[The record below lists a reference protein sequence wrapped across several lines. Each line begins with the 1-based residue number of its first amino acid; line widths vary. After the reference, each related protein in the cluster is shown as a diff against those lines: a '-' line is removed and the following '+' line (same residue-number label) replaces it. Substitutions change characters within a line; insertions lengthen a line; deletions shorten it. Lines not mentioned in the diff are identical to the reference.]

1 MEFKIIGIITT
12 KNRFRFLE
20 RALDSAKNQSKV
32 LCEIIISSDSDDSSS
47 IIKERKLAEQYNIS
61 FLVNNHAHNCSGV
74 RNAAI
79 MAYVKKNLV
88 NIENFDN
95 TYVAF
100 LDDDDIWDEQY
111 IEKCC
116 EHIESLPDF
125 VVAGLVYQDA
135 SGDKKLSIPP
145 TIHTD
150 DFLKGNPHIQ
160 GSNMFIKLTTLL
172 KCGLFDENMA
182 SSVDR
187 DIFVRIMQL
196 KPEYRIINEHLVYVN
211 VCNDR
216 KRVTN
221 SIELKLRDL
230 SIFFSKYA
238 NIMSKDV
245 KCNFFSRCKK
255 LFDIECDD
263 IKKTTIPSLTKVCF
277 KQSADRENRVN
288 IINQRLII
296 GVVITNYE
304 LGIRLIKDIIWLKYN
319 NIKIIIVKN
328 YKGTTED
335 ISSLLYKAGI
345 NYYIYDCNKTIREI
359 STTRNIL
366 FQTLYKESD
375 INDILWIL
383 DDDMQLS
390 YISEN
395 GDILKTDIFNVI
407 SNNKDKYDAIVGDYT
422 LDPPLPILSTLRTKL
437 LDYVYSHV
445 FKYQGGIA
453 LYDLKD
459 YYYDLSER
467 SCEHL
472 ETPFVINHG
481 ISLKEIFSGKATSRP
496 LYLNN
501 HEALPASNCGGN
513 VLIFNRELLNIKH
526 LSLSIAENNGRRSD
540 YFWVLE
546 SIRQGYSIKNI
557 SYATLH
563 NRTVSE
569 FKYEREVNKLFRD
582 IIGSSCT
589 KTIIKVGL
597 SASHDL
603 LSKTFKSI
611 LYDRVTRFVASY
623 YRIMGLLEM
632 LNDNYYS
639 SFFTKSNLNHF
650 LADINRLIGENDL
663 CKEWETL
670 IDKLNDY
677 EQ

>member
-1 MEFKIIGIITT
+1 MKHKVIGIITT
-12 KNRFRFLE
+12 KNRFEFLE
-20 RALDSAKNQSKV
+20 RAFASAINQSKV
-32 LCEIIISSDSDDSSS
+32 LHEIIISSDSDDSTS
-47 IIKERKLAEQYNIS
+47 IIKERSLAEQNNIS
-61 FLVNNHAHNCSGV
+61 YLQNNHAHNCSGV

-79 MAYVKKNLV
+79 MAYIKNNLQS
-88 NIENFDN
+88 IEDFDN

-100 LDDDDIWDEQY
+100 LDDDDIWDEFY

-116 EHIESLPDF
+116 EYIGSLPDF
-125 VVAGLVYQDA
+125 IVTGLVYQDG
-135 SGDKKLSIPP
+135 SGDKKLSIPQI
-145 TIHTD
+145 IHTD

-160 GSNMFIKLTTLL
+160 GSNMFIKLTMIL
-172 KCGLFDENMA
+172 KCGLFDENLA

-196 KPEYRIINEHLVYVN
+196 KPTYTIINEHLVYVN

-221 SIELKLRDL
+221 SIELKRRDL

-238 NIMSKDV
+238 NIMSEDV
-245 KCNFFSRCKK
+245 KYNFFSRCKK
-255 LFDIECDD
+255 LFGIECDD
-263 IKKTTIPSLTKVCF
+263 IKKTILSQTKVYI
-277 KQSADRENRVN
+277 KQSIEREYCVN
-288 IINQRLII
+288 IINQRLIVGI
-296 GVVITNYE
+296 VITNYE
-304 LGIRLIKDIIWLKYN
+304 LGIRLIRDIIGLKYN
-319 NIKIIIVKN
+319 NIKIVIVKN
-328 YKGTTED
+328 FKEA
-335 ISSLLYKAGI
+335 SEELSLLLRKSGFD
-345 NYYIYDCNKTIREI
+345 YYIYDCNKTIREI
-359 STTRNIL
+359 CTTRNIL
-366 FQTLYKESD
+366 FQTLYEESD
-375 INDILWIL
+375 NNDIFWIL

-390 YISEN
+390 YISDN
-395 GDILKTDIFNVI
+395 GDILETDIFKVI
-407 SNNKDKYDAIVGDYT
+407 SDNKDKYDAIVGDYT

-437 LDYVYSHV
+437 LDYVYFHV
-445 FKYQGGIA
+445 FKYQGGIE
-453 LYDLKD
+453 LYDLRD

-472 ETPFVINHG
+472 ETPFVINPS

-513 VLIFNRELLNIKH
+513 VLIFNRKLLNIKH
-526 LSLSIAENNGRRSD
+526 LSLSIADNTGRRSD

-563 NRTVSE
+563 NRVVSE

-589 KTIIKVGL
+589 KTITKVGL
-597 SASHDL
+597 YASYDL

-611 LYDRVTRFVASY
+611 LYDRVTKFVVSY
-623 YRIMGLLEM
+623 YRILGLLEM
-632 LNDNYYS
+632 LNDNLYS
-639 SFFTKSNLNHF
+639 SYFTTSNLNHF
-650 LADINRLIGENDL
+650 LSDINRSIGENDL
-663 CKEWETL
+663 CKEWEIL
-670 IDKLNDY
+670 IDKINDY

>member
-1 MEFKIIGIITT
+1 MKHKVIGIITT
-12 KNRFRFLE
+12 KNRFEFLE
-20 RALDSAKNQSKV
+20 RAFASAINQSKV
-32 LCEIIISSDSDDSSS
+32 LHEIIISSDSDDSTS
-47 IIKERKLAEQYNIS
+47 IIKERSLAEQNNIS
-61 FLVNNHAHNCSGV
+61 YLQNNHAHNCSGV

-79 MAYVKKNLV
+79 MAYIKNNLQS
-88 NIENFDN
+88 IEDFDN

-100 LDDDDIWDEQY
+100 LDDDDIWDEFY

-116 EHIESLPDF
+116 EYIGSLPDF
-125 VVAGLVYQDA
+125 IVTGLVYQDG
-135 SGDKKLSIPP
+135 SGDKKLSIPQI
-145 TIHTD
+145 IHTD

-160 GSNMFIKLTTLL
+160 GSNMFIKLTMIL
-172 KCGLFDENMA
+172 KCGLFDENLA

-196 KPEYRIINEHLVYVN
+196 KPTYTIINEHLVYVN

-221 SIELKLRDL
+221 SIELKRRDL

-238 NIMSKDV
+238 NIMSEDV
-245 KCNFFSRCKK
+245 KYNFFSRCKK
-255 LFDIECDD
+255 LFGIECDD
-263 IKKTTIPSLTKVCF
+263 IKKTILSQTKVYI
-277 KQSADRENRVN
+277 KQSIEREYCVN
-288 IINQRLII
+288 IINQRLIVGI
-296 GVVITNYE
+296 VITNYE
-304 LGIRLIKDIIWLKYN
+304 LGIRLIRDIIGLKYN
-319 NIKIIIVKN
+319 NIKIVIVKN
-328 YKGTTED
+328 FKEA
-335 ISSLLYKAGI
+335 SEELSLLLRKSGFD
-345 NYYIYDCNKTIREI
+345 YYIYDCNKTIREI
-359 STTRNIL
+359 CTTRNIL
-366 FQTLYKESD
+366 FQTLYEESD
-375 INDILWIL
+375 NNDIFWIL

-390 YISEN
+390 YISDN
-395 GDILKTDIFNVI
+395 GDILETDIFKVI
-407 SNNKDKYDAIVGDYT
+407 SDNKDKYDAIVGDYT

-437 LDYVYSHV
+437 LDYVYFHV
-445 FKYQGGIA
+445 FKYQGGIE
-453 LYDLKD
+453 LYDLRD

-472 ETPFVINHG
+472 ETPFVINPS

-513 VLIFNRELLNIKH
+513 VLIFNRKLLNIKH
-526 LSLSIAENNGRRSD
+526 LSLSIADNTGRRSD

-563 NRTVSE
+563 NRVVSE

-589 KTIIKVGL
+589 KTITKVGL
-597 SASHDL
+597 YASYDL

-611 LYDRVTRFVASY
+611 LYDRVTKFVVSY
-623 YRIMGLLEM
+623 YRILGLLEM
-632 LNDNYYS
+632 LNDNLYS
-639 SFFTKSNLNHF
+639 SYFITSNLNYF
-650 LADINRLIGENDL
+650 LSDINRSIGENDL
-663 CKEWETL
+663 CKEWEIL
-670 IDKLNDY
+670 IDKINDY

>member
-1 MEFKIIGIITT
+1 MKHKVIGIITT
-12 KNRFRFLE
+12 KNRFEFLE
-20 RALDSAKNQSKV
+20 RAFASAINQSKV
-32 LCEIIISSDSDDSSS
+32 LHEIIISSDSDDSTS
-47 IIKERKLAEQYNIS
+47 IIKERSLAEQNNIS
-61 FLVNNHAHNCSGV
+61 YLQNNHAYNCSGV

-79 MAYVKKNLV
+79 MAYIKNNLQS
-88 NIENFDN
+88 IEDFDN

-100 LDDDDIWDEQY
+100 LDDDDIWDEFY

-116 EHIESLPDF
+116 EYIGSLPDF
-125 VVAGLVYQDA
+125 IVTGLVYQDG
-135 SGDKKLSIPP
+135 SGDKKLSIPQI
-145 TIHTD
+145 IHTD

-160 GSNMFIKLTTLL
+160 GSNMFIKLTMIL
-172 KCGLFDENMA
+172 KCGLFDENLA

-196 KPEYRIINEHLVYVN
+196 KPTYTIINEHLVYVN

-221 SIELKLRDL
+221 SIELKRRDL

-238 NIMSKDV
+238 NIMSEDV
-245 KCNFFSRCKK
+245 KYNFFSRCKK
-255 LFDIECDD
+255 LFGIECDD
-263 IKKTTIPSLTKVCF
+263 IKKTILSQTKVYI
-277 KQSADRENRVN
+277 KQSIEREYCVN
-288 IINQRLII
+288 IINQRLIVGI
-296 GVVITNYE
+296 VITNYE
-304 LGIRLIKDIIWLKYN
+304 LGIRLIRDIIGLKYN
-319 NIKIIIVKN
+319 NIKIVIVKN
-328 YKGTTED
+328 FKEA
-335 ISSLLYKAGI
+335 SEELSLLLRKSRFD
-345 NYYIYDCNKTIREI
+345 YYIYDCNKTIREI
-359 STTRNIL
+359 CTTRNIL
-366 FQTLYKESD
+366 FQTLYEESD
-375 INDILWIL
+375 NNDIFWIL

-390 YISEN
+390 YISDN
-395 GDILKTDIFNVI
+395 GDILETDIFKVI
-407 SNNKDKYDAIVGDYT
+407 SDNKDKYDAIVGDYT

-437 LDYVYSHV
+437 LDYVYFHV
-445 FKYQGGIA
+445 FKYQGGIE
-453 LYDLKD
+453 LYDLRD

-472 ETPFVINHG
+472 ETPFVINPS

-513 VLIFNRELLNIKH
+513 VLIFNRKLLNIKH
-526 LSLSIAENNGRRSD
+526 LSLSIADNTGRRSD

-563 NRTVSE
+563 NRVVSE

-589 KTIIKVGL
+589 KTITKVGL
-597 SASHDL
+597 YASYDL

-611 LYDRVTRFVASY
+611 LYDRVTKFVVSY
-623 YRIMGLLEM
+623 YRILGLLEM
-632 LNDNYYS
+632 LNDNLYS
-639 SFFTKSNLNHF
+639 SYFTTSNLNHF
-650 LADINRLIGENDL
+650 LSDINRSIGENDL
-663 CKEWETL
+663 CKEWEIL
-670 IDKLNDY
+670 IDKINDY

>member
-1 MEFKIIGIITT
+1 MKHKVIGIITT
-12 KNRFRFLE
+12 KNRFEFLE
-20 RALDSAKNQSKV
+20 RAFASAINQSKV
-32 LCEIIISSDSDDSSS
+32 LHEIIISSDSDDSTS
-47 IIKERKLAEQYNIS
+47 IIKERSLAEQNNIS
-61 FLVNNHAHNCSGV
+61 YLQNNHAHNCSGV

-79 MAYVKKNLV
+79 MAYIKNNLHS
-88 NIENFDN
+88 IEDFDN

-100 LDDDDIWDEQY
+100 LDDDDIWDEFY

-116 EHIESLPDF
+116 EYIGSLPDF
-125 VVAGLVYQDA
+125 IVTGLVYQDG
-135 SGDKKLSIPP
+135 SGDKKLSIPQI
-145 TIHTD
+145 IHTD

-160 GSNMFIKLTTLL
+160 GSNMFIKLTMIL
-172 KCGLFDENMA
+172 KCGLFDENLA

-196 KPEYRIINEHLVYVN
+196 KPTYTIINEHLVYVN

-221 SIELKLRDL
+221 SIELKRRDL

-238 NIMSKDV
+238 NIMSEDV
-245 KCNFFSRCKK
+245 KYNFFSRCKK
-255 LFDIECDD
+255 LFGIECDD
-263 IKKTTIPSLTKVCF
+263 IKKTILSQTKVYI
-277 KQSADRENRVN
+277 KQSIEREYCVN
-288 IINQRLII
+288 IINQRLIVGI
-296 GVVITNYE
+296 VITNYE
-304 LGIRLIKDIIWLKYN
+304 LGIRLIRDIIGLKYN
-319 NIKIIIVKN
+319 NIKIVIVKN
-328 YKGTTED
+328 FKEA
-335 ISSLLYKAGI
+335 SEELSLLLRKSGFD
-345 NYYIYDCNKTIREI
+345 YYIYDCNKTIREI
-359 STTRNIL
+359 CTTRNIL
-366 FQTLYKESD
+366 FQTLYEESD
-375 INDILWIL
+375 NNDIFWIL

-390 YISEN
+390 YISDN
-395 GDILKTDIFNVI
+395 GDILETDIFKVI
-407 SNNKDKYDAIVGDYT
+407 SDNKDKYDAIVGDYT

-437 LDYVYSHV
+437 LDYVYFHV
-445 FKYQGGIA
+445 FKYQGGIE
-453 LYDLKD
+453 LYDLRD

-472 ETPFVINHG
+472 ETPFVINPS

-513 VLIFNRELLNIKH
+513 VLIFNRKLLNIKH
-526 LSLSIAENNGRRSD
+526 LSLSIADNTGRRSD

-563 NRTVSE
+563 NRVVSE

-589 KTIIKVGL
+589 KTITKVGL
-597 SASHDL
+597 YASYDL

-611 LYDRVTRFVASY
+611 LYDRVTKFVVSY
-623 YRIMGLLEM
+623 YRILGLLEM
-632 LNDNYYS
+632 LNDNLYS
-639 SFFTKSNLNHF
+639 SYFTTSNLNHF
-650 LADINRLIGENDL
+650 LSDINRSIGENDL
-663 CKEWETL
+663 CKEWEIL
-670 IDKLNDY
+670 IDKINDY

>member
-1 MEFKIIGIITT
+1 MKHKVIGIITT
-12 KNRFRFLE
+12 KNRFEFLE
-20 RALDSAKNQSKV
+20 RAFASAINQSKV
-32 LCEIIISSDSDDSSS
+32 LHEIIISSDSDDSTS
-47 IIKERKLAEQYNIS
+47 IIKERSLAEQNNIS
-61 FLVNNHAHNCSGV
+61 YLQNNHAYNCSGV

-79 MAYVKKNLV
+79 MAYIKNNLQS
-88 NIENFDN
+88 IEDFDN

-100 LDDDDIWDEQY
+100 LDDDDIWDKFY

-116 EHIESLPDF
+116 EYIGSLPDF
-125 VVAGLVYQDA
+125 IVTGLVYQDG
-135 SGDKKLSIPP
+135 SGDKKLSIPQI
-145 TIHTD
+145 IHTD

-160 GSNMFIKLTTLL
+160 GSNMFIKLTMIL
-172 KCGLFDENMA
+172 KCGLFDENLA

-196 KPEYRIINEHLVYVN
+196 KPTYTIINEHLVYVN

-221 SIELKLRDL
+221 SIELKRRDL

-238 NIMSKDV
+238 NIMSEDV
-245 KCNFFSRCKK
+245 KYNFFSRCKK
-255 LFDIECDD
+255 LFGIECDD
-263 IKKTTIPSLTKVCF
+263 IKKTILSQTKVYI
-277 KQSADRENRVN
+277 KQSIEREYCVN
-288 IINQRLII
+288 IINQRLIVGI
-296 GVVITNYE
+296 VITNYE
-304 LGIRLIKDIIWLKYN
+304 LGIRLIRDIIGLKYN
-319 NIKIIIVKN
+319 NIKIVIVKN
-328 YKGTTED
+328 FKEA
-335 ISSLLYKAGI
+335 SEELSLLLRKSRFD
-345 NYYIYDCNKTIREI
+345 YYIYDCNKTIREI
-359 STTRNIL
+359 CTTRNIL
-366 FQTLYKESD
+366 FQTLYEESD
-375 INDILWIL
+375 NNDIFWIL

-390 YISEN
+390 YISDN
-395 GDILKTDIFNVI
+395 GDILETDIFKVI
-407 SNNKDKYDAIVGDYT
+407 SDNKDKYDAIVGDYT

-437 LDYVYSHV
+437 LDYVYFHV
-445 FKYQGGIA
+445 FKYQGGIE
-453 LYDLKD
+453 LYDLRD

-472 ETPFVINHG
+472 ETPFVINPS

-513 VLIFNRELLNIKH
+513 VLIFNRKLLNIKH
-526 LSLSIAENNGRRSD
+526 LSLSIADNTGRRSD

-563 NRTVSE
+563 NRVVSE

-589 KTIIKVGL
+589 KTITKVGL
-597 SASHDL
+597 YASYDL

-611 LYDRVTRFVASY
+611 LYDRVTKFVVSY
-623 YRIMGLLEM
+623 YRILGLLEM
-632 LNDNYYS
+632 LNDNLYS
-639 SFFTKSNLNHF
+639 SYFTTSNLNHF
-650 LADINRLIGENDL
+650 LSDINRSIGENDL
-663 CKEWETL
+663 CKEWEIL
-670 IDKLNDY
+670 IDKINDY

>member
-1 MEFKIIGIITT
+1 MKHKVIGIITT
-12 KNRFRFLE
+12 KNRFEFLE
-20 RALDSAKNQSKV
+20 RAFASAINQSKV
-32 LCEIIISSDSDDSSS
+32 LHEIIISSDSDDSTS
-47 IIKERKLAEQYNIS
+47 IIKERSLAEQNNIS
-61 FLVNNHAHNCSGV
+61 YLQNNHAHNCSGV

-79 MAYVKKNLV
+79 MAYIKNNLQS
-88 NIENFDN
+88 IEDFDN

-100 LDDDDIWDEQY
+100 LDDDDIWDEFY

-116 EHIESLPDF
+116 EYIGSLPDF
-125 VVAGLVYQDA
+125 IVTGLVYQDG
-135 SGDKKLSIPP
+135 SGDKKLSIPQI
-145 TIHTD
+145 IHTD

-160 GSNMFIKLTTLL
+160 GSNMFIKLTMIL
-172 KCGLFDENMA
+172 KCGLFDENLA

-196 KPEYRIINEHLVYVN
+196 KPTYTIINEHLVYVN

-221 SIELKLRDL
+221 SIELKRRDL

-238 NIMSKDV
+238 NIMSEDV
-245 KCNFFSRCKK
+245 KYNFFSRCKK
-255 LFDIECDD
+255 LFGIECDD
-263 IKKTTIPSLTKVCF
+263 IKKTILSQTKVYI
-277 KQSADRENRVN
+277 KQSIEREYCVN

-296 GVVITNYE
+296 GIVITNYE
-304 LGIRLIKDIIWLKYN
+304 LGIRLIRDIIGLKYN
-319 NIKIIIVKN
+319 NIKIVIVKN
-328 YKGTTED
+328 FKEA
-335 ISSLLYKAGI
+335 SEELSLLLRKSGFD
-345 NYYIYDCNKTIREI
+345 YYIYDCNKTIREI
-359 STTRNIL
+359 CTTRNIL
-366 FQTLYKESD
+366 FQTLYEESD
-375 INDILWIL
+375 NNDIFWIL

-390 YISEN
+390 YISDN
-395 GDILKTDIFNVI
+395 GDILETDIFKVI
-407 SNNKDKYDAIVGDYT
+407 SDNKDKYDAIVGDYT

-437 LDYVYSHV
+437 LDYVYFHV
-445 FKYQGGIA
+445 FKYQGGIE
-453 LYDLKD
+453 LYDLRD

-472 ETPFVINHG
+472 ETPFVINPS

-513 VLIFNRELLNIKH
+513 VLIFNRKLLNIKH
-526 LSLSIAENNGRRSD
+526 LSLSIADNTGRRSD

-563 NRTVSE
+563 NRVVSE

-589 KTIIKVGL
+589 KTITKVGL
-597 SASHDL
+597 YASYDL

-611 LYDRVTRFVASY
+611 LYDRVTKFVVSY
-623 YRIMGLLEM
+623 YRILGLLEM
-632 LNDNYYS
+632 LNDNLYS
-639 SFFTKSNLNHF
+639 SYFTTSNLNHF
-650 LADINRLIGENDL
+650 LSDINRSIGENDL
-663 CKEWETL
+663 CKEWEIL
-670 IDKLNDY
+670 IDKINDY

>member
-1 MEFKIIGIITT
+1 MKHKVIGIITT
-12 KNRFRFLE
+12 KNRFEFLE
-20 RALDSAKNQSKV
+20 RAFASAINQSKV
-32 LCEIIISSDSDDSSS
+32 LHEIIISSDSDDSTS
-47 IIKERKLAEQYNIS
+47 IIKERSLAEQNNIS
-61 FLVNNHAHNCSGV
+61 YLQNNHAHNCSGV

-79 MAYVKKNLV
+79 MAYIKNNLQS
-88 NIENFDN
+88 IEDFDN

-100 LDDDDIWDEQY
+100 LDDDDIWDEFY

-116 EHIESLPDF
+116 EYIGSLPDF
-125 VVAGLVYQDA
+125 IVTGLVYQDG
-135 SGDKKLSIPP
+135 SGDKKLSIPQI
-145 TIHTD
+145 IHTD

-160 GSNMFIKLTTLL
+160 GSNMFIKLTMIL
-172 KCGLFDENMA
+172 KCGLFDENLA
-182 SSVDR
+182 SSVGR

-196 KPEYRIINEHLVYVN
+196 KPTYTIINEHLVYVN

-221 SIELKLRDL
+221 SIELKRRDL

-238 NIMSKDV
+238 NIMSEDV
-245 KCNFFSRCKK
+245 KYNFFSRCKK
-255 LFDIECDD
+255 LFGIECDD
-263 IKKTTIPSLTKVCF
+263 IKKTILSQTKVYI
-277 KQSADRENRVN
+277 KQSIEREYCVN

-296 GVVITNYE
+296 GIVITNYE
-304 LGIRLIKDIIWLKYN
+304 LGIRLIRDIIGLKYN
-319 NIKIIIVKN
+319 NIKIVIVKN
-328 YKGTTED
+328 FKEA
-335 ISSLLYKAGI
+335 SEELSLLLRKSGFD
-345 NYYIYDCNKTIREI
+345 YYIYDCNKTIREI
-359 STTRNIL
+359 CTTRNIL
-366 FQTLYKESD
+366 FQTLYEESD
-375 INDILWIL
+375 NNDIFWIL

-390 YISEN
+390 YISDN
-395 GDILKTDIFNVI
+395 GDILETDIFKVI
-407 SNNKDKYDAIVGDYT
+407 SDNKDKYDAIVGDYT

-437 LDYVYSHV
+437 LDYVYFHV
-445 FKYQGGIA
+445 FKYQGGIE
-453 LYDLKD
+453 LYDLRD

-472 ETPFVINHG
+472 ETPFVINPS

-513 VLIFNRELLNIKH
+513 VLIFNRKLLNIKH
-526 LSLSIAENNGRRSD
+526 LSLSIADNTGRRSD

-563 NRTVSE
+563 NRVVSE

-589 KTIIKVGL
+589 KTITKVGL
-597 SASHDL
+597 YASYDL

-611 LYDRVTRFVASY
+611 LYDRVTKFVVSY
-623 YRIMGLLEM
+623 YRILGLLEM
-632 LNDNYYS
+632 LNDNLYS
-639 SFFTKSNLNHF
+639 SYFTTSNLNHF
-650 LADINRLIGENDL
+650 LSDINRSIGENDL
-663 CKEWETL
+663 CKEWEIL
-670 IDKLNDY
+670 IDKINDY

>member
-1 MEFKIIGIITT
+1 MKHKVIGIITT
-12 KNRFRFLE
+12 KNRFEFLE
-20 RALDSAKNQSKV
+20 RAFASAINQSKV
-32 LCEIIISSDSDDSSS
+32 LHEIIISSDSDDSTS
-47 IIKERKLAEQYNIS
+47 IIKEISLAEQNNIS
-61 FLVNNHAHNCSGV
+61 YLQNNHAHNCSGV

-79 MAYVKKNLV
+79 MAYIKNNLQS
-88 NIENFDN
+88 IEDFDN

-100 LDDDDIWDEQY
+100 LDDDDIWDEFY

-116 EHIESLPDF
+116 EYIGSLPDF
-125 VVAGLVYQDA
+125 IVTGLVYQDG
-135 SGDKKLSIPP
+135 SGDKKLSIPQI
-145 TIHTD
+145 IHTD

-160 GSNMFIKLTTLL
+160 GSNMFIKLTMIL
-172 KCGLFDENMA
+172 KCGLFDENLA

-196 KPEYRIINEHLVYVN
+196 KPTYTIINEHLVYVN

-221 SIELKLRDL
+221 SIELKRRDL

-238 NIMSKDV
+238 NIMSEDV
-245 KCNFFSRCKK
+245 KYNFFSRCKK
-255 LFDIECDD
+255 LFGIECDD
-263 IKKTTIPSLTKVCF
+263 IKKTILSQTKVYI
-277 KQSADRENRVN
+277 KQSIEREYCVN
-288 IINQRLII
+288 IINQRLIVGI
-296 GVVITNYE
+296 VITNYE
-304 LGIRLIKDIIWLKYN
+304 LGIRLIRDIIGLKYN
-319 NIKIIIVKN
+319 NIKIVIVKN
-328 YKGTTED
+328 FKEV
-335 ISSLLYKAGI
+335 SEELSLLLRKSGFD
-345 NYYIYDCNKTIREI
+345 YYIYDCNKTIREI
-359 STTRNIL
+359 CTTRNIL
-366 FQTLYKESD
+366 FQTLYEESD
-375 INDILWIL
+375 NNDIFWIL

-390 YISEN
+390 YISDN
-395 GDILKTDIFNVI
+395 GDILETDIFKVI
-407 SNNKDKYDAIVGDYT
+407 SDNKDKYDAIVGDYT

-437 LDYVYSHV
+437 LDYVYFHV
-445 FKYQGGIA
+445 FKYQGGIE
-453 LYDLKD
+453 LYDLRD

-472 ETPFVINHG
+472 ETPFVINPS

-513 VLIFNRELLNIKH
+513 VLIFNRKLLNIKH
-526 LSLSIAENNGRRSD
+526 LSLSIADNTGRRSD

-563 NRTVSE
+563 NRVVSE

-589 KTIIKVGL
+589 KTITKVGL
-597 SASHDL
+597 YASYDL

-611 LYDRVTRFVASY
+611 LYDRVTKFVVSY
-623 YRIMGLLEM
+623 YRILGLLEM
-632 LNDNYYS
+632 LNDNLYS
-639 SFFTKSNLNHF
+639 SYFTTSNLNHF
-650 LADINRLIGENDL
+650 LSDINRSIGENDL
-663 CKEWETL
+663 CKEWEIL
-670 IDKLNDY
+670 IDKINDY